1 MLTHTEMGA
10 SGTMLT
16 QTAVVVMILLFGL
29 QNTLAALVEAEEIKL
44 QEMMG
49 VAKMDK
55 ELTPLVMVVIGMKL
69 VLQGVDF
76 MIPMTSL
83 LPSNAVLVNTLVK
96 TTLMMKSA
104 RMASVL
110 THLEMGVSG
119 TIIIQTAVVV
129 GIPLTSI
136 LLSNAVVVEALL
148 KM

>member
-10 SGTMLT
+10 SGTMLI
-16 QTAVVVMILLFGL
+16 QTAVEVMILLFGL
-29 QNTLAALVEAEEIKL
+29 QNTLAALVEVEEIKL
-44 QEMMG
+44 QKMVG

-55 ELTPLVMVVIGMKL
+55 ELTPLVMVVIGMKQ

-119 TIIIQTAVVV
+119 MIIIQTAVVV

>member
-29 QNTLAALVEAEEIKL
+29 QNTLAALVEVEEIKL
-44 QEMMG
+44 QKMVG

-76 MIPMTSL
+76 MIPMTLL